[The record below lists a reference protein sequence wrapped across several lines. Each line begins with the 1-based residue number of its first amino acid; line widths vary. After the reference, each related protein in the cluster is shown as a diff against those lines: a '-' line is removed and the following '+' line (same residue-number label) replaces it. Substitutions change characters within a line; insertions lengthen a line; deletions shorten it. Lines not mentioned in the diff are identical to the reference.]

1 MKENIINLT
10 TTISPLR
17 NSIQRSPWRRSFL
30 LIPLVLVCLA
40 LSPTPNAF
48 GVSPAPD
55 GGYAGNNTA
64 EGTDALF
71 SLTTGIDNSG
81 FGFQALSQNFSGSY
95 NTATG
100 ASALNSNTT
109 GYDNTATGLNALFS
123 TPPATTTQL
132 MV

>member
-1 MKENIINLT
+1 MASSPLSDLQAAALTTVKKKSSTMKENIINLT

-64 EGTDALF
+64 EGDLALF
-71 SLTTGIDNSG
+71 SLDTGSDNTALG
-81 FGFQALSQNFSGSY
+81 YQALYMNDAGR
-95 NTATG
+95 
-100 ASALNSNTT
+100 
-109 GYDNTATGLNALFS
+109 DNTATG
-123 TPPATTTQL
+123 
-132 MV
+132 VY